1 MWSPT
6 VNILLISFFLKK
18 KKLACTSAVLDLVSG
33 GATVKLDQVVGAR
46 LQTGKRVSI
55 SNLNGPRDE
64 LLACGI
70 TSNSTSHAVLSRYL
84 IIINNRCRCHR
95 SSTAQKPR
103 KKRRSPCLR
112 SNFPRL
118 VNFDDN
124 PTRCVFA
131 PGVNQSGYCSI
142 FNYYGAVITHIFVH
156 FCKKHAEVKQAK
168 RIQAWRSCVC

>member
-6 VNILLISFFLKK
+6 LNILLISFKKK
-18 KKLACTSAVLDLVSG
+18 KKLACTPAVPDLVSG

-70 TSNSTSHAVLSRYL
+70 KSNSTSHAVLSRYL

-103 KKRRSPCLR
+103 KKDARRVSAPIFRALLILMTTRRVACL
-112 SNFPRL
+112 L
-118 VNFDDN
+118 QV
-124 PTRCVFA
+124 
-131 PGVNQSGYCSI
+131 
-142 FNYYGAVITHIFVH
+142 
-156 FCKKHAEVKQAK
+156 
-168 RIQAWRSCVC
+168 